1 MENNELEEMRAQ
13 LATLNEKLENE
24 SIVDERLVSEATKK
38 HISELQRKLIG
49 RIVLFGVLAPFL
61 SYFLGLY
68 FGLWCLG
75 IVILSIYVYQ
85 MTGKTYSI
93 SMSVTEYTQRIRKAL
108 KTYKKAN
115 KFLWIFS
122 ISFLM
127 LFAIIIAIMLVIQ
140 NEMVRGLGVFFVSL
154 IIAIIMWVSYYISN
168 VYVSPDVELMLEQV
182 LEDLEKEEQQSDGKG
197 INRQN
202 F

>member
-13 LATLNEKLENE
+13 LATLNEKLDNE

-38 HISELQRKLIG
+38 HLSELQRKLIG

-75 IVILSIYVYQ
+75 IVVLSIYVYL
-85 MTGKTYSI
+85 MTHKTI
-93 SMSVTEYTQRIRKAL
+93 SASMNVTEYVQRIRKAL
-108 KTYKKAN
+108 KTFKKAN
-115 KFLWIFS
+115 KFLWVFS
-122 ISFLM
+122 ISFLV
-127 LFAIIIAIMLVIQ
+127 LFAIVLAIYLAIH
-140 NEMVRGLGVFFVSL
+140 NELARGLGVFFVSL
-154 IIAIIMWVSYYISN
+154 FIAIIMWVSYYISN

-182 LEDLEKEEQQSDGKG
+182 LEALEKDEDS
-197 INRQN
+197 
-202 F
+202 

>member
-1 MENNELEEMRAQ
+1 
-13 LATLNEKLENE
+13 
-24 SIVDERLVSEATKK
+24 
-38 HISELQRKLIG
+38 
-49 RIVLFGVLAPFL
+49 
-61 SYFLGLY
+61 
-68 FGLWCLG
+68 
-75 IVILSIYVYQ
+75 

-168 VYVSPDVELMLEQV
+168 VYVSPDVELMLEMV
-182 LEDLEKEEQQSDGKG
+182 LEDLEKDSSDSTTS
-197 INRQN
+197 
-202 F
+202 

>member
-1 MENNELEEMRAQ
+1 
-13 LATLNEKLENE
+13 
-24 SIVDERLVSEATKK
+24 
-38 HISELQRKLIG
+38 
-49 RIVLFGVLAPFL
+49 
-61 SYFLGLY
+61 
-68 FGLWCLG
+68 
-75 IVILSIYVYQ
+75 
-85 MTGKTYSI
+85 
-93 SMSVTEYTQRIRKAL
+93 MSVTEYTQRIRKAL

-168 VYVSPDVELMLEQV
+168 VYVSPDVELMLEMV
-182 LEDLEKEEQQSDGKG
+182 LEDLEKDNQKA
-197 INRQN
+197 
-202 F
+202 

>member
-38 HISELQRKLIG
+38 HVSELQRKLIG

-61 SYFLGLY
+61 YYFLGLY

-75 IVILSIYVYQ
+75 IVVLSIYVYR
-85 MTGKTYSI
+85 MTHKTI
-93 SMSVTEYTQRIRKAL
+93 SASMTMTEYAQRIRKAL

-115 KFLWIFS
+115 RFMWILSVLLIMAFGTYVLIYVLASHSSGFL
-122 ISFLM
+122 LH
-127 LFAIIIAIMLVIQ
+127 
-140 NEMVRGLGVFFVSL
+140 
-154 IIAIIMWVSYYISN
+154 
-168 VYVSPDVELMLEQV
+168 
-182 LEDLEKEEQQSDGKG
+182 
-197 INRQN
+197 RQCVCLA
-202 F
+202 

>member
-1 MENNELEEMRAQ
+1 MEEMRAQ

>member
-38 HISELQRKLIG
+38 HLSELQRKLIG
-49 RIVLFGVLAPFL
+49 RIVLFGVLAPCL

-75 IVILSIYVYQ
+75 IVVLSIYVYL
-85 MTGKTYSI
+85 MTHKTI
-93 SMSVTEYTQRIRKAL
+93 SASMNVTEYVQRIRKAL
-108 KTYKKAN
+108 KTFKKAN
-115 KFLWIFS
+115 KFLWVFS
-122 ISFLM
+122 ISFLV
-127 LFAIIIAIMLVIQ
+127 LFAIVLAIYLAIH
-140 NEMVRGLGVFFVSL
+140 NELARGLGVFFVSL

-182 LEDLEKEEQQSDGKG
+182 LEDLGKDS
-197 INRQN
+197 NDSTTS
-202 F
+202 

>member
-1 MENNELEEMRAQ
+1 
-13 LATLNEKLENE
+13 
-24 SIVDERLVSEATKK
+24 
-38 HISELQRKLIG
+38 
-49 RIVLFGVLAPFL
+49 
-61 SYFLGLY
+61 
-68 FGLWCLG
+68 
-75 IVILSIYVYQ
+75 

-168 VYVSPDVELMLEQV
+168 VYVSPDVELMLEMV
-182 LEDLEKEEQQSDGKG
+182 LEDLEKDSNDSATS
-197 INRQN
+197 
-202 F
+202 

>member
-13 LATLNEKLENE
+13 LATLNEKLDNE

-38 HISELQRKLIG
+38 HVSELQRKLIG

-75 IVILSIYVYQ
+75 IVVLSIYVYL
-85 MTGKTYSI
+85 MTHKTI
-93 SMSVTEYTQRIRKAL
+93 SASMNVTEYVQRIRKAL
-108 KTYKKAN
+108 KTFKKAN
-115 KFLWIFS
+115 KFLWVFS
-122 ISFLM
+122 ISFLV
-127 LFAIIIAIMLVIQ
+127 LFAIVLAIYLAIH
-140 NEMVRGLGVFFVSL
+140 NELARGLGVFFVSL
-154 IIAIIMWVSYYISN
+154 FIAIIMWVSYYISN

-182 LEDLEKEEQQSDGKG
+182 LEDLENDNQDA
-197 INRQN
+197 
-202 F
+202 

>member
-1 MENNELEEMRAQ
+1 MENNELEEMQAQ

-38 HISELQRKLIG
+38 HLSELQRKLIG

-75 IVILSIYVYQ
+75 IVVLSIYVYL
-85 MTGKTYSI
+85 MTHKTI
-93 SMSVTEYTQRIRKAL
+93 SASMNVTEYVQRIRKAL
-108 KTYKKAN
+108 KTFKKAN
-115 KFLWIFS
+115 KFLWVFS
-122 ISFLM
+122 ISFLV
-127 LFAIIIAIMLVIQ
+127 LFAIVLAIYLAIH
-140 NEMVRGLGVFFVSL
+140 NELARGLGVFFVSL
-154 IIAIIMWVSYYISN
+154 FIAIIMWVSYYISN

-182 LEDLEKEEQQSDGKG
+182 LEDLEKDEDS
-197 INRQN
+197 
-202 F
+202 

>member
-38 HISELQRKLIG
+38 HLSELQRKLIG

-75 IVILSIYVYQ
+75 IVILSIYVYR

-168 VYVSPDVELMLEQV
+168 VYVSPDVELMLEMV
-182 LEDLEKEEQQSDGKG
+182 LEDLEKDSNDSATS
-197 INRQN
+197 
-202 F
+202 

>member
-13 LATLNEKLENE
+13 LATLNEKLDNE

-38 HISELQRKLIG
+38 HLSELQRKLIG
-49 RIVLFGVLAPFL
+49 RIVMFTVLAPL
-61 SYFLGLY
+61 LYYFLGLY

-75 IVILSIYVYQ
+75 IVILSIYVYR

-168 VYVSPDVELMLEQV
+168 VYVSPDVELMLEMV
-182 LEDLEKEEQQSDGKG
+182 LEDLEKDSNDSATS
-197 INRQN
+197 
-202 F
+202 